1 MNTALRILKALQ
13 ERNKTLSELSRE
25 LGVTKPSLLYHMLKL
40 SERGLVR
47 RVQNGNKFVY
57 YSLTEKGKNFVRL
70 LVSLIS
76 SSVLSYVLASL
87 SSSDKTTSEKLPAL
101 LYSNLVYQ
109 TIHNEIPVLYNST
122 TCTNYYV
129 AFILA
134 FVFIFAIVYLS
145 LRLIQDG

>member
-70 LVSLIS
+70 LVSLIL

-87 SSSDKTTSEKLPAL
+87 SSSDKTTEKLPAL
-101 LYSNLVYQ
+101 SYMVYQ
-109 TIHNEIPVLYNST
+109 TIHNETPALYLYNST

-129 AFILA
+129 AFVLA

>member
-87 SSSDKTTSEKLPAL
+87 SSSDKTTEKLPAL
-101 LYSNLVYQ
+101 SYMVYQ
-109 TIHNEIPVLYNST
+109 TIRNEIPVLYNST

>member
-70 LVSLIS
+70 FVSLIS

-87 SSSDKTTSEKLPAL
+87 SSSDKTTEKLPAL
-101 LYSNLVYQ
+101 SYMVYQ
-109 TIHNEIPVLYNST
+109 TIRNEIPVLYNST